1 MEITREKALKNIY
14 FICSLTQKQKSSMQG
29 ALSSKGDLMGGIF
42 DRWINTTPESIIFNE
57 YIKPKLENY
66 EKLNIE
72 LIQDFYM
79 YDPQKVGI
87 APDVLGIKI
96 NNKNIPFCV
105 YSRSS
110 DGNVYWNAN
119 NNCPQIEVKTLK
131 TSQKMLTLR
140 DQHYSGKYLIL
151 AQSELNIDYLIPFM
165 DKDLFND
172 NIFDSLR
179 MDDDTFLKENSNGLI
194 TQTNK
199 VKEDNEVIGKVDVLV
214 ITKAEDFMNKSTMCQ
229 SGESVQYI
237 NNNIGLKEFKQQ
249 PKQMIDIKFSKYL
262 TNIGENIYKFNDDW
276 YSEFVCRPN
285 IKTLNVKVE
294 GIDNISIIKMNKNS
308 LFIKVDGVAV
318 FNNYILKDDI
328 YKIEFAILERS
339 AASPKEY
346 FMQKSIYDILSD
358 NEDEL
363 ISAINKI
370 IKENIQ

>member
-42 DRWINTTPESIIFNE
+42 DRWINTIPESIIFNE
-57 YIKPKLENY
+57 YIKPKLENN
-66 EKLNIE
+66 KNLNIE

-79 YDPQKVGI
+79 YDPQNVGI

-96 NNKNIPFCV
+96 NDKNIPFCV
-105 YSRSS
+105 YSQTNNG
-110 DGNVYWNAN
+110 DVCWNSN
-119 NNCPQIEVKTLK
+119 NNYPQIEVKTLK

-151 AQSELNIDYLIPFM
+151 AQSELNVDYLIPFM
-165 DKDLFND
+165 DRDLFD
-172 NIFDSLR
+172 NKIFNSLR
-179 MDDDTFLKENSNGLI
+179 MDDKTFLKENPNGLI

-199 VKEDNEVIGKVDVLV
+199 VKEDNKVIGKVDVLV
-214 ITKAEDFMNKSTMCQ
+214 ITKAEDFMKKSTMCQ

-237 NNNIGLKEFKQQ
+237 NNNIALREFKKE
-249 PKQMIDIKFSKYL
+249 PKQVIDVKLSTYL

-276 YSEFVCRPN
+276 YSEFVSRPN
-285 IKTLNVKVE
+285 IKTLNVKVN
-294 GIDNISIIKMNKNS
+294 GIENISIIKMNKNS
-308 LFIKVDGVAV
+308 LFIKVDGVAK
-318 FNNYILKDDI
+318 FNNCLLKDDI

-339 AASPKEY
+339 VASPKEY
-346 FMQKSIYDILSD
+346 FMQKSIYDILSN
-358 NEDEL
+358 NESEL

-370 IKENIQ
+370 IKDNI

>member
-42 DRWINTTPESIIFNE
+42 DRWINTIPESIIFNE
-57 YIKPKLENY
+57 YIKPKLANN
-66 EKLNIE
+66 KNLNIE

-96 NNKNIPFCV
+96 NDRNIPFCV
-105 YSRSS
+105 YSQSA
-110 DGNVYWNAN
+110 DGNNCWNAN
-119 NNCPQIEVKTLK
+119 KNYPQIEVKTLK

-140 DQHYSGKYLIL
+140 DQHYSGKYLVL

-172 NIFDSLR
+172 NIFNSLK
-179 MDDDTFLKENSNGLI
+179 MDDNTFLKENSNGLI

-214 ITKAEDFMNKSTMCQ
+214 ITKAEDFMKKSTMCQ

-237 NNNIGLKEFKQQ
+237 NNNISLKEFKQQ
-249 PKQMIDIKFSKYL
+249 PRQIIDIKFSKYL
-262 TNIGENIYKFNDDW
+262 TNIGGNIYKFNDYW
-276 YSEFVCRPN
+276 YSEFVYRPN

-294 GIDNISIIKMNKNS
+294 GIENISIIKMNKNS
-308 LFIKVDGVAV
+308 LFIKVNGVAV
-318 FNNYILKDDI
+318 FNNYLLKDDI

-346 FMQKSIYDILSD
+346 FMQKSIYDVLSN

-363 ISAINKI
+363 IASINKI
-370 IKENIQ
+370 IKENI